1 VGEWP
6 IAEINQNQL
15 ISKMVGRDLTQMY
28 PKENI
33 ERGGEVLRLENV
45 SSHKRFKNVS
55 FTLRRGEILGFS
67 GLVGSG
73 RTELALSIF
82 GDVPID
88 EGQIYLRR
96 KPVKIKSSNQAIALG
111 IAYVPEDRKK
121 LGVNL
126 KSSIRFNIS
135 LPVLDTLKKFIFI
148 DFTRERNYASGI
160 INLLKIKTPN
170 DLNNVETLSGGNQ
183 QKVVLGKWIQNKPD
197 VLILDEPTRGVDVGA
212 KQEIHKLI
220 MDLAKQGIG
229 VILISSELPEVI
241 GMSDRVAIMHE
252 GALMEILEV
261 DTNLTQEK
269 IMSYSIGIQEK
280 EGV

>member
-45 SSHKRFKNVS
+45 SSCKRFKNVS

-88 EGQIYLRR
+88 EGQIYLRG

-148 DFTRERNYASGI
+148 DFTRERSYTSGI

-183 QKVVLGKWIQNKPD
+183 QKVVLGKWIQNNPD

-252 GALMEILEV
+252 GTLMEILEV
-261 DTNLTQEK
+261 DTSLTQEK